1 MTERTSGALL
11 TQQPQN
17 PAKPA
22 EGMQPTRD
30 PRVTLPDLLE
40 VLLNKGVYLNLD
52 LIIAVADVPLI
63 GVNLRATIAGL
74 ETMLEYGMMRSW
86 DERTRAWV
94 TQAVAR
100 HLPLLDGEEVV
111 ARMAGGHYAGGDH
124 PVWRPGTVYLTTRR
138 LIAYRREPQE
148 ILWQTALADVESSD
162 VRIERSIGGE
172 DRSRLH
178 VTTTDGSTTVLSAAE
193 AQRLHDMLR
202 RETGASVTGTENAP
216 PSGSEVL
223 ISGRMWFREEHA
235 GKRLWRGG
243 TGTLDTREGL
253 TWKGALDTRPAVR
266 LRPEE
271 ITSATVRTG
280 DTPLLDTILLVRS
293 RSGDVH
299 LAADSPEQ
307 WAGRILQMLQ
317 ERTAHAVGANR

>member
-94 TQAVAR
+94 TQAVEQR
-100 HLPLLDGEEVV
+100 QLS
-111 ARMAGGHYAGGDH
+111 
-124 PVWRPGTVYLTTRR
+124 
-138 LIAYRREPQE
+138 LIH
-148 ILWQTALADVESSD
+148 I
-162 VRIERSIGGE
+162 
-172 DRSRLH
+172 
-178 VTTTDGSTTVLSAAE
+178 
-193 AQRLHDMLR
+193 
-202 RETGASVTGTENAP
+202 
-216 PSGSEVL
+216 
-223 ISGRMWFREEHA
+223 
-235 GKRLWRGG
+235 
-243 TGTLDTREGL
+243 
-253 TWKGALDTRPAVR
+253 
-266 LRPEE
+266 
-271 ITSATVRTG
+271 
-280 DTPLLDTILLVRS
+280 
-293 RSGDVH
+293 
-299 LAADSPEQ
+299 
-307 WAGRILQMLQ
+307 
-317 ERTAHAVGANR
+317 